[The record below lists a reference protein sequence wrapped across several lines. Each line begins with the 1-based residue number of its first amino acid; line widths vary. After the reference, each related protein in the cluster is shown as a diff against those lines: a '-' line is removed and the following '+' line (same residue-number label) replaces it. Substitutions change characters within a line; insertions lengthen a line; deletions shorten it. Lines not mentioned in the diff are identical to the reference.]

1 MHLKNCP
8 VYFVKDGQRQA
19 VYYTVDARQLTEDG
33 WTIEQEEEQT
43 LEPAAVEAP
52 KAPEVVTEEDLL
64 DEMTRAELID
74 FAEANG
80 IEFKSSASKADILEA
95 CKEFADG

>member
-19 VYYTVDARQLTEDG
+19 VYYSVDARQLTEDG
-33 WTIEQEEEQT
+33 WTVEQEEEQA
-43 LEPAAVEAP
+43 LEPVVA
-52 KAPEVVTEEDLL
+52 KAPEAVAEEDPL

-74 FAEANG
+74 FAESNG

>member
-1 MHLKNCP
+1 MHLKKRP
-8 VYFVKDGQRQA
+8 VYFTKDGERQA
-19 VYYTVDARQLTEDG
+19 VYYTVDARQLTEAG
-33 WTIEQEEEQT
+33 WIIEQEEEET
-43 LEPAAVEAP
+43 LEPTVVEAP
-52 KAPEVVTEEDLL
+52 ETVAEEDPL

-95 CKEFADG
+95 CKEFADD